1 MASTT
6 VFPQHYGIVVCL
18 SQLQCKGVCTALL
31 LRPWRVA
38 AIASFMPYVSIQCR
52 VITYLISP
60 CSDLLMV
67 ETIEYDMLICGSG
80 LAGLRAAI
88 AAAKTAPSLKIAI
101 VSKLQVM
108 RSHSVSAEGGTAAVI
123 FEDEGDTI
131 ESHVYD
137 TVKGSDFLADQDVAE
152 RLCVEMPREIHQ
164 LDHWGMPWSRR
175 KDGRIDQ
182 RNFGGYSFP
191 RATFASDK
199 VGFFEMQTLYDTCQK
214 FDNISYLNEW
224 FATSIVH
231 DGKKFVGITAIEIGS
246 GTFYSIKAKSLVI
259 ATGGAGRMYSFSTY
273 ALSST
278 PDGLDM
284 GLRAGMALKDMEFVQ
299 FHPTGILPSGIL
311 ITEGARGEGGYLLNN
326 RGERFMKR
334 YAASKMELAPRD
346 IVSRSVMTEIKE
358 GRGFKHETGVECM
371 KLDLRHIG
379 DERIKEK
386 LGGIREISIKFS
398 GVDPAAD
405 LLDIRPVCHYM
416 MGGLHTNIDGAT
428 EIQGVWA
435 AGEAACNSVHGSNRL
450 GANSTS
456 ECIVWG
462 RITGEQAARYAL
474 EQSSASRPPWP
485 HHLVAAEEKR
495 IYDEIFR
502 GGGHVN
508 PYEIRQ
514 KLTDTLNEKAY
525 VYRSG
530 QSLVEGLRIIRDLR
544 KQAWKHVDD
553 KASEYNTNFVNVM
566 EIDSMFRVAEIV
578 LVGAIN
584 RKESR
589 GAHARIDYPKRDD
602 ENFLHHTL
610 AYYDLEGPIMKTHPV
625 TITKYKPV
633 ERKY

>member
-1 MASTT
+1 MVDSLE
-6 VFPQHYGIVVCL
+6 FD
-18 SQLQCKGVCTALL
+18 
-31 LRPWRVA
+31 
-38 AIASFMPYVSIQCR
+38 
-52 VITYLISP
+52 LI
-60 CSDLLMV
+60 
-67 ETIEYDMLICGSG
+67 ICGSG

-88 AAAKTAPSLKIAI
+88 AAAKKGPHLKIGV
-101 VSKLQVM
+101 VSKVQVM
-108 RSHSVSAEGGTAAVI
+108 RSHSVSAEGGTAAVL

-131 ESHVYD
+131 ESHIYD

-152 RLCVEMPREIHQ
+152 RLCVEMPKEIHQ

-175 KDGRIDQ
+175 PDGKIDQ

-191 RATFASDK
+191 RATYASDK

-214 FDNISYLNEW
+214 FENIEYLNEW
-224 FATSIVH
+224 FATSIIH
-231 DGKKFVGITAIEIGS
+231 DGKRFMGLTAIELSS
-246 GTFYSIKAKSLVI
+246 GTFYTIKGKALII
-259 ATGGAGRMYSFSTY
+259 ATGGAGRLYSFSTY

-326 RGERFMKR
+326 KGERFMKT
-334 YAASKMELAPRD
+334 YAESTMELAPRD
-346 IVSRSVMTEIKE
+346 IVSRSIMTEIEE
-358 GRGFKHETGVECM
+358 GRGFKHETGVDCM

-379 DERIKEK
+379 DEKIKEK

-398 GVDPAAD
+398 GIDPAKD

-416 MGGLHTNIDGAT
+416 MGGLHTDIDGAT

-462 RITGEQAARYAL
+462 KITGEQAVDYIQKNTQFN
-474 EQSSASRPPWP
+474 EWP
-485 HHLVAAEEKR
+485 DQLVAAEEKR
-495 IYDEIFR
+495 IYDGIFR
-502 GGGHVN
+502 GNGDVN

-514 KLTDTLNEKAY
+514 ELTDTMNEKAY
-525 VYRSG
+525 VYKNETD
-530 QSLVEGLRIIRDLR
+530 LVAGLKKIREL
-544 KQAWKHVDD
+544 KTKTWKHVDD
-553 KASEYNTNFVNVM
+553 KAKEYNTNFSNVM
-566 EIDSMFRVAEIV
+566 ELDSMFRVAEIV
-578 LVGAIN
+578 LLGAIN

-589 GAHARIDYPKRDD
+589 GAHARTDYPKRDD
-602 ENFLHHTL
+602 VNFLHHTL
-610 AYYDLEGPIMKTHPV
+610 AYYDPNEPIMKTHPV

>member
-1 MASTT
+1 MTD
-6 VFPQHYGIVVCL
+6 
-18 SQLQCKGVCTALL
+18 
-31 LRPWRVA
+31 
-38 AIASFMPYVSIQCR
+38 SIEFD
-52 VITYLISP
+52 LI
-60 CSDLLMV
+60 
-67 ETIEYDMLICGSG
+67 ICGSG

-88 AAAKTAPSLKIAI
+88 AAAKKGPHLKIGI
-101 VSKLQVM
+101 VSKVQVM
-108 RSHSVSAEGGTAAVI
+108 RSHSVSAEGGTAAVL

-131 ESHVYD
+131 ESHIYD

-152 RLCVEMPREIHQ
+152 RLCVEMPKEIHQ
-164 LDHWGMPWSRR
+164 LEHWGMPWSRR
-175 KDGRIDQ
+175 EDGRIDQ

-191 RATFASDK
+191 RATYASDK

-214 FDNISYLNEW
+214 FENIEYLNEW
-224 FATSIVH
+224 FATSIIH
-231 DGKKFVGITAIEIGS
+231 DGKRFMGLTAIELSS
-246 GTFYSIKAKSLVI
+246 GTFYTIKGKALII
-259 ATGGAGRMYSFSTY
+259 ATGGAGRLYSFSTY

-326 RGERFMKR
+326 KGERFMKN

-346 IVSRSVMTEIKE
+346 IVSRSIMTEIQE
-358 GRGFKHETGVECM
+358 GRGFKHETGVDCM
-371 KLDLRHIG
+371 KLDIRHLG
-379 DERIKEK
+379 DEKIKEK

-398 GVDPAAD
+398 DIDPAKE

-416 MGGLHTNIDGAT
+416 MGGIHTDIDGAT

-462 RITGEQAARYAL
+462 KITGELAVEYIQKNT
-474 EQSSASRPPWP
+474 PVNPWP

-495 IYDEIFR
+495 IYDGIFR
-502 GGGHVN
+502 GNGDVN

-514 KLTDTLNEKAY
+514 QLTDTMNEKAY
-525 VYRSG
+525 VYKNETN
-530 QSLVEGLRIIRDLR
+530 LIEGLKKIRELK
-544 KQAWKHVDD
+544 KQTWKHVDD
-553 KASEYNTNFVNVM
+553 KAKEYNTNFSNVM
-566 EIDSMFRVAEIV
+566 ELDSMFRVAEIV

-589 GAHARIDYPKRDD
+589 GAHSRTDYPKRDD
-602 ENFLHHTL
+602 ANFLHHTL
-610 AYYDLEGPIMKTHPV
+610 AYYDPNEPIMKTHPV
-625 TITKYKPV
+625 TITKYQPV

>member
-1 MASTT
+1 M
-6 VFPQHYGIVVCL
+6 VD
-18 SQLQCKGVCTALL
+18 
-31 LRPWRVA
+31 
-38 AIASFMPYVSIQCR
+38 SIEFD
-52 VITYLISP
+52 LI
-60 CSDLLMV
+60 
-67 ETIEYDMLICGSG
+67 ICGSG
-80 LAGLRAAI
+80 LAGLRSAI
-88 AAAKTAPSLKIAI
+88 AAAKKGPNLKICI

-108 RSHSVSAEGGTAAVI
+108 RSHSVSAEGGTAAVL
-123 FEDEGDTI
+123 FEEEGDTI

-152 RLCVEMPREIHQ
+152 RLCVEMPKEVHQ
-164 LDHWGMPWSRR
+164 LEHWGMPWSRR
-175 KDGRIDQ
+175 EDGRIDQ

-191 RATFASDK
+191 RATYASDK

-214 FDNISYLNEW
+214 FENIEYLNEW
-224 FATSIVH
+224 FATSIIH
-231 DGKKFVGITAIEIGS
+231 DGKKFMGLTAIELAS
-246 GTFYSIKAKSLVI
+246 GTFYTIKGKALII
-259 ATGGAGRMYSFSTY
+259 ATGGAGRLYSFSTY

-326 RGERFMKR
+326 EGERFMKK
-334 YAASKMELAPRD
+334 YAAGKMELAPRD
-346 IVSRSVMTEIKE
+346 IVSRSIMTEIQE
-358 GRGFKHETGVECM
+358 GRGFKHETGEDCM

-379 DERIKEK
+379 DEKIKEK

-398 GVDPAAD
+398 GIDPSQE

-416 MGGLHTNIDGAT
+416 MGGLHTDIDGAT

-462 RITGEQAARYAL
+462 KITGELAAEYAMNNT
-474 EQSSASRPPWP
+474 SSNPWP

-495 IYDEIFR
+495 IYDGVFR
-502 GGGHVN
+502 GNGDAN

-514 KLTDTLNEKAY
+514 ELTDTMNNKAY
-525 VYRSG
+525 VYRNETD
-530 QSLVEGLRIIRDLR
+530 LVTGLKKIREL
-544 KQAWKHVDD
+544 KAQTWKHVDD
-553 KASEYNTNFVNVM
+553 KAKEYNTNFSNVM
-566 EIDSMFRVAEIV
+566 ELDSMFRVAEIV
-578 LVGAIN
+578 LIGAIN

-589 GAHARIDYPKRDD
+589 GAHARTDYTKRDD
-602 ENFLHHTL
+602 ANFLHHTL
-610 AYYDLEGPIMKTHPV
+610 AYYDPKEPIMKTYPV
-625 TITKYKPV
+625 TITKYQPV